1 MSPLSQV
8 GMLLVNTIGSMVL
21 LVFLL
26 RFLLQLVRADFY
38 NPISQFI
45 LRFSNPLL
53 IPLRRV
59 IPGFG
64 GLDIASLVLAYLA
77 QLLLMIAILLVAG
90 QFSLPWGYLL
100 VWAVIGLMSLWLNI
114 YFWGLVIIV
123 IASWIAPNSYNP
135 ALILINQII
144 EPAIRPIRNAM
155 PNLGG
160 LDLSPIIAFLLIQVL
175 QIMVIGQLAALTG
188 MPHGLAMGM

>member
-1 MSPLSQV
+1 
-8 GMLLVNTIGSMVL
+8 MLLVNTIGSMVL
-21 LVFLL
+21 LIFLL

-53 IPLRRV
+53 VPLRRV

-64 GLDIASLVLAYLA
+64 GLDIASLVLTYLA
-77 QLLLMIAILLVAG
+77 QLLLMVAILMIAG
-90 QFSLPWGYLL
+90 QFMLPWGYLL
-100 VWAVIGLMSLWLNI
+100 VWALIGVLSLWLNI
-114 YFWGLVIIV
+114 YFWGLLITV
-123 IASWIAPNSYNP
+123 IASWVAPNSYNP
-135 ALILINQII
+135 ALILINQIL

-155 PNLGG
+155 PDLGG

-175 QIMVIGQLAALTG
+175 EIMVIGQLATLSSMPTG
-188 MPHGLAMGM
+188 IAIGI

>member
-1 MSPLSQV
+1 
-8 GMLLVNTIGSMVL
+8 MLLVNTIGSMVL